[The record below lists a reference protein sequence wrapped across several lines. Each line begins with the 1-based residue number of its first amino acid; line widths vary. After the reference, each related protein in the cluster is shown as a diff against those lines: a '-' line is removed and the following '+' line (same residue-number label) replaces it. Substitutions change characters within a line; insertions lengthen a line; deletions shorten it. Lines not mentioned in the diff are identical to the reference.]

1 MVKPNPNLFLSEVD
15 DIDRRAC
22 PSLST
27 FLHVFQSHCSFQA
40 FSFPSSP
47 ILSISKLWWSSST
60 ANIFNLIILVEEH
73 PTLPFLFFIF
83 FCLSTCMIL
92 LSFVFYHYQQCSC
105 PNLGFP
111 FGFLVFFNS
120 SSYLCCF
127 LLMFFFFF
135 FFWVGGKGLHIYFS
149 SIVLEI
155 TILRFKIRV
164 LVLGFGCQNPK
175 FLVFDLG

>member
-1 MVKPNPNLFLSEVD
+1 MGY
-15 DIDRRAC
+15 

-27 FLHVFQSHCSFQA
+27 SLHVFQSHYTFQA
-40 FSFPSSP
+40 ISFPSP
-47 ILSISKLWWSSST
+47 FVLSISELWWSNNT
-60 ANIFNLIILVEEH
+60 ANIFNLIILVEGH
-73 PTLPFLFFIF
+73 LILPFLFFIF
-83 FCLSTCMIL
+83 LCSSTGMIL

-127 LLMFFFFF
+127 LLMFFFF